1 MVVFSRTAFEM
12 CCHQSAL
19 GATPIPWRCVL
30 ALTCVLAFTCVLA
43 LTYVLAPVIVVRALH
58 GRQIFVD
65 GFDGGVVLQLH
76 GVVDAVNACD
86 VPVELLQ
93 LVQPRLGVRADAVV
107 EVVHDA
113 LLLFAAR
120 DVLLAI

>member
-1 MVVFSRTAFEM
+1 MVVFSRIALEM
-12 CCHQSAL
+12 CQSAL

-30 ALTCVLAFTCVLA
+30 ALTYVLALTCVLA
-43 LTYVLAPVIVVRALH
+43 AAPVIVVRALH